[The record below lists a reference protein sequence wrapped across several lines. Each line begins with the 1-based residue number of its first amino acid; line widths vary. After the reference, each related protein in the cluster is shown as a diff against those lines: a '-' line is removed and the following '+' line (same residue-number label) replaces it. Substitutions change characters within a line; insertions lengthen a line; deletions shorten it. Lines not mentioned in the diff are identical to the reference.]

1 MGMSMKRVLTDSEKK
16 EIYNDIRQYLA
27 DELEVDIDKI
37 QDDTNIIDDLGA
49 DSILFLEM
57 FEEFKSKLQ
66 IDLEVRTIGQYM
78 LNHPVYTFKEIIN
91 AIYLFIEKG
100 EELIEQETES

>member
-1 MGMSMKRVLTDSEKK
+1 MKRELTDNEKK
-16 EIYNDIRQYLA
+16 EIYNDIRQYIA
-27 DELEVDIDKI
+27 DELEVDIDQI
-37 QDDTNIIDDLGA
+37 QDDTNIIDDLGG

-66 IDLEVRTIGQYM
+66 IGLEIRTIGQYM

-100 EELIEQETES
+100 EELIEQENKS

>member
-1 MGMSMKRVLTDSEKK
+1 MKRVLTDIEKK
-16 EIYNDIRQYLA
+16 EIYNDIRQYIA
-27 DELEVDIDKI
+27 DELEVDIDQI

-66 IDLEVRTIGQYM
+66 IDLEIRTIGQYM
-78 LNHPVYTFKEIIN
+78 LNHPVYTFKEIIDS
-91 AIYLFIEKG
+91 IYLFIEKG
-100 EELIEQETES
+100 EELIEQEDKS

>member
-1 MGMSMKRVLTDSEKK
+1 MKRVLTDSEKK

>member
-1 MGMSMKRVLTDSEKK
+1 MKRVLTDSEKL
-16 EIYNDIRQYLA
+16 EIYNDIRQYIA
-27 DELEVDIDKI
+27 DELEVDIDQI

-57 FEEFKSKLQ
+57 FEEFKAKLQ
-66 IDLEVRTIGQYM
+66 ISLEVRTIGQYM

-100 EELIEQETES
+100 EELIEQEDES

>member
-1 MGMSMKRVLTDSEKK
+1 MKRTLTETEKI
-16 EIYNDIRQYLA
+16 EIHNDIKQYLA
-27 DELEVDIDKI
+27 DELEVDISQI
-37 QDDTNIIDDLGA
+37 QDETNIIDDLGA

-78 LNHPVYTFKEIIN
+78 LNHPVYTFKEIIE
-91 AIYLFIEKG
+91 AIYLFCEKG
-100 EELIEQETES
+100 DELIEPEPES

>member
-1 MGMSMKRVLTDSEKK
+1 MKRVLTDSEKK

-66 IDLEVRTIGQYM
+66 IDLEVRTIGQYL